1 MQNEAGLFWSLRL
14 LQSHRL
20 AEPNTYNNGGEEFWR
35 GLEVGSRSRVGR
47 DGSKMSRMLTT
58 DRGSTSWAMFLA
70 KNSTL
75 LVAVGESV
83 FTEQWSFLP
92 PEVV

>member
-1 MQNEAGLFWSLRL
+1 M
-14 LQSHRL
+14 
-20 AEPNTYNNGGEEFWR
+20 P
-35 GLEVGSRSRVGR
+35 
-47 DGSKMSRMLTT
+47 TT

-75 LVAVGESV
+75 RLVAVGESV

-92 PEVV
+92 PESVYVGTFSPVSVSLMGFERTTGDV